1 MARVLLLRHGQSTW
15 NAESRWQGWADAPLS
30 DEGVRQAA
38 EMAAR
43 LASSDLRFD
52 RIVSSD
58 LSRSIDTAAVIAKA
72 LEHGEVGV
80 EPDLRERDVGDW
92 SGRTT
97 EEIDIIWPGAV
108 KAWRSGR
115 LDRPPGG
122 EHEPAFRARVV
133 RAVERLAAEP
143 CEAVLAI
150 THGGVI
156 RALQRHLGHEP
167 VSTQNLAGRW
177 FDLAPD
183 NRLRAGDL
191 EGLPE
196 VPAETIT
203 TAL

>member
-30 DEGVRQAA
+30 DEGLRQAA

-43 LASSDLRFD
+43 LASSDLRFT

-72 LEHGEVGV
+72 LELGEVGV
-80 EPDLRERDVGDW
+80 EPALRERDVGDW

-97 EEIDIIWPGAV
+97 EEIDIIWPGAI

-143 CEAVLAI
+143 GEAVLAI

-196 VPAETIT
+196 VPTETIT